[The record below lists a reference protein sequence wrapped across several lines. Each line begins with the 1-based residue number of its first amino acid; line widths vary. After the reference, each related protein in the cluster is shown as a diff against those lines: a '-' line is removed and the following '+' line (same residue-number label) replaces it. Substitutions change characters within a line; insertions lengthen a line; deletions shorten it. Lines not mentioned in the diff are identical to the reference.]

1 VYEPQ
6 RRAQLII
13 ASNPVAIKLCANS
26 DVHERLLFTPV
37 DRPVDSNR
45 WLGKRIDGGT
55 FRVFGTLFRAIAGEE
70 RFASFDRDR
79 RADEKRKRLHG
90 LELRR

>member
-1 VYEPQ
+1 
-6 RRAQLII
+6 
-13 ASNPVAIKLCANS
+13 
-26 DVHERLLFTPV
+26 
-37 DRPVDSNR
+37 VDSNP

-55 FRVFGTLFRAIAGEE
+55 FRVFGTLFRAIAREE